1 MPLSLRNGRWPQVSK
16 IIAAWCCLNKQR
28 IWGKNCG
35 NQGNSFPKQYL
46 RFQRFLRGYINPH
59 MDYIIPDILLKVV
72 NYNIHEKF
80 SLWRY
85 SFHGMLLHT
94 PTCIYLTRS
103 SKGGKTWIRKI
114 VLPSS
119 SYGHKVSYY
128 LYSFLLQVRVSS
140 KLGKIQIWICSG
152 GGFILL
158 FFLVKTIFQ
167 CIVSQGRIEYERIKE
182 PFSFYQALKVADKVS
197 IGL

>member
-1 MPLSLRNGRWPQVSK
+1 MIQICTKWVSILKQKSNFTSSLFLSLRNGRWPQVSK
-16 IIAAWCCLNKQR
+16 IIAVWCCLNKQR
-28 IWGKNCG
+28 IWKKNCG
-35 NQGNSFPKQYL
+35 NQGNSFPKQHL

-59 MDYIIPDILLKVV
+59 MDYIILDILLKVV

-103 SKGGKTWIRKI
+103 SGGGRWSRTWIREII

-119 SYGHKVSYY
+119 SFAHKVSHY
-128 LYSFLLQVRVSS
+128 LYSFIHQYRGSS

-152 GGFILL
+152 GVYPFL
-158 FFLVKTIFQ
+158 FWEEIFLF
-167 CIVSQGRIEYERIKE
+167 VS
-182 PFSFYQALKVADKVS
+182 V
-197 IGL
+197 